1 MTPRVLA
8 GYCGRCLA
16 IGLVVTVIGAASPAR
31 SARGEGAPR
40 GRVFTVHNES
50 GMARTINVAGFP

>member
-1 MTPRVLA
+1 MTPRVFA

-31 SARGEGAPR
+31 PVRGEGAPQ
-40 GRVFTVHNES
+40 GRVF
-50 GMARTINVAGFP
+50 MLMVAA